1 LLRLHFQTY
10 LRYFYLN
17 LPIWHSKGGGKA
29 KMASII
35 RRVNGFITLPTPTKT
50 ECKDPILD
58 LNTSLRTPLDW
69 ASFRGGSCRRQ
80 CKMHILVM
88 EKRFQEKER
97 NISWDVVFDLKTN
110 LQTQITFINVVE
122 KSLIYN
128 ESLVIGLRTLRLSKY
143 LLGAI
148 YHIPLDVLI

>member
-1 LLRLHFQTY
+1 
-10 LRYFYLN
+10 
-17 LPIWHSKGGGKA
+17 
-29 KMASII
+29 
-35 RRVNGFITLPTPTKT
+35 
-50 ECKDPILD
+50 
-58 LNTSLRTPLDW
+58 
-69 ASFRGGSCRRQ
+69 
-80 CKMHILVM
+80 
-88 EKRFQEKER
+88 
-97 NISWDVVFDLKTN
+97 VFDLKTN